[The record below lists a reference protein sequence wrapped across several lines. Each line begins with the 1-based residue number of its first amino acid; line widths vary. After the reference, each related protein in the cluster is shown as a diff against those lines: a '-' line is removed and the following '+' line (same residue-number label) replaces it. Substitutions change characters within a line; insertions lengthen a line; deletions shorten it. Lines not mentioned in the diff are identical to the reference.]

1 MFAFLRPSLPP
12 RTNRADQ
19 NPIVYEDGR
28 SSLEFRDAGA
38 EYTLRNVHPPHVKGD
53 EPQSIMVPPH
63 HYHINQSEHF
73 RIVSGSVNVYKG
85 LNPKPWKVLS
95 DQEGFEKTAAIQKQI
110 YHRIENAS
118 STEPLV
124 LDVNL
129 APEEY
134 ETEQRFF
141 RNFFGYLDDCRSAK
155 VAPSLFQLLV
165 FLHSADTPL
174 ALPISETWPGVIAS
188 RIFLI
193 VMAFWGRWILGYET
207 TYPEYYSGK
216 KDM

>member
-12 RTNRADQ
+12 RTKRADQ

-38 EYTLRNVHPPHVKGD
+38 DYTLRNVHPPLVKG
-53 EPQSIMVPPH
+53 EFRSIMVPPR

-85 LNPKPWKVLS
+85 LDPRPWKVLS
-95 DQEGFEKTAAIQKQI
+95 AQDGFERTASIQKKI

-124 LDVNL
+124 LDVHL

-141 RNFFGYLDDCRSAK
+141 RNFFGYLDDCRSAN

-165 FLHSADTPL
+165 FLESADTPL
-174 ALPISETWPGVIAS
+174 ALPISESWPGVIAS

-193 VMAFWGRWILGYET
+193 AMAFWGRWILGYKT
-207 TYPEYYSGK
+207 TYAEYYLQK
-216 KDM
+216 KDL